1 MPTTRQLEC
10 ALAIEKH
17 KHFGHAAN
25 AIGITTSGLTQAL
38 QRLEVH
44 YGCQIFTRGRG
55 GVSVTH
61 IGQLVLDGVRSIVE
75 REAALKRQ
83 IKLIS
88 NLDIGHL
95 RVGIDPLLANTLMAP
110 ALSLM
115 LKAYPSLNFSMVT
128 GDWKL
133 LHDQIE
139 RRDLDMIISYRQK
152 SILSSDLTVI
162 QESLTGIKVFCAKNH
177 PLTQKKSRKLAD
189 YFEYPVIGVWQP
201 DWYLE
206 WAEQQLQKES
216 PNVKIKKDYYL
227 YADDVATLITIVK
240 SSHAVVALCES
251 DVQDELLAG
260 NLVEVN
266 PESWPTHVPIAIV
279 TLGDKHSPVAAKAL
293 ISALRQIV
301 ATLSSES
308 RALRGSNTKG

>member
-17 KHFGHAAN
+17 KHFGHAAD

-38 QRLEVH
+38 QRLEEH
-44 YGCQIFTRGRG
+44 YGCQIFTRGRD

-61 IGQLVLDGVRSIVE
+61 IGQLVLDGARSIVE
-75 REAALKRQ
+75 RETALKRQ

-110 ALSLM
+110 TLSLM
-115 LKAYPSLNFSMVT
+115 LKAYPNLNFSMVT
-128 GDWKL
+128 GEWQFL
-133 LHDQIE
+133 RDQIE
-139 RRDLDMIISYRQK
+139 RRELDVVVSFRQK
-152 SILSSDLTVI
+152 SILSSDLTLI
-162 QESLTGIKVFCAKNH
+162 EESLTGIKVFCVKNH
-177 PLTQKKSRKLAD
+177 PLIQKKNRNLAD
-189 YFEYPVIGVWQP
+189 YFEYPVLGVWQP

-216 PNVKIKKDYYL
+216 PNIRIKKDYYL
-227 YADDVATLITIVK
+227 YADDVATLITLVK
-240 SSHAVVALCES
+240 SSNAVVALCES
-251 DVQDELLAG
+251 DVQEELIAG
-260 NLVEVN
+260 NLIDVS

-279 TLGDKHSPVAAKAL
+279 TLGDKHSPIAAKAL
-293 ISALRQIV
+293 ISVLRQIIV
-301 ATLSSES
+301 DSKT
-308 RALRGSNTKG
+308 